1 MHLSMSRFIPSLALV
16 AGLLILTPSARSAD
30 DAIDNKE
37 VINDAVTRIQ
47 VLAIEYPPF
56 TSSGSVADGLSFV
69 RLNRIL
75 QPYGWRA
82 IAEFLPPA
90 RAPMEVNQTAAW
102 LASFFPPK
110 IGSPHVE
117 VVIVAPAAI
126 RMGLF
131 RQRKSGGFSWQALS
145 ELRDSSLAT
154 IRSDSSS
161 AYVTP
166 FVKAGMNMVFVNSIE
181 QGIQMLAEGRVDY
194 VLTVEDTG
202 WYYATQHGLSRE
214 HLQFSDSIIA
224 TFPHVLYV
232 NRTHPLGPE
241 LIRLLREATR

>member
-16 AGLLILTPSARSAD
+16 AGLLTLTPSAISAD
-30 DAIDNKE
+30 DTIDNKE
-37 VINDAVTRIQ
+37 VMNDPVTRIQ

-75 QPYGWRA
+75 QSHGWNA
-82 IAEFLPPA
+82 HAEFLPPA
-90 RAPMEVNQTAAW
+90 RVPMVINQSGHW

-110 IGSPHVE
+110 TGSSHVE

-131 RQRKSGGFSWQALS
+131 RQRKTGEFSWQALS
-145 ELRDSSLAT
+145 ELRDNTLAT
-154 IRSDSSS
+154 IRSDYSS

-166 FVKAGMNMVFVNSIE
+166 FVKAGMNMVFVDSIE
-181 QGIQMLAEGRVDY
+181 QGIRMLAEGRVDY
-194 VLTVEDTG
+194 VLSIEDTG
-202 WYYATQHGLSRE
+202 WYYADLHNLGRE
-214 HLQFSDSIIA
+214 QLQFSDSIIA

-232 NRTHPLGPE
+232 NRTHPKGPE
-241 LIRLLREATR
+241 LIRLLQDATR